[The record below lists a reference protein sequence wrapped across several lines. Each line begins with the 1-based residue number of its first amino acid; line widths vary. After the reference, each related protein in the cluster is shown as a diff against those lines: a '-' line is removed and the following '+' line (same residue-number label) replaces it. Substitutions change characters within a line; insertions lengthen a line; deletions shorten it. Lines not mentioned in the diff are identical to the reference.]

1 MYETFGIK
9 TKNSFYP
16 LRYKSNLHRKKTKDW
31 IPPNSIICYI
41 CAVVIRLHFLHIE
54 KKRLA
59 DFCAR

>member
-1 MYETFGIK
+1 MYVTFGI
-9 TKNSFYP
+9 
-16 LRYKSNLHRKKTKDW
+16 KTKDW